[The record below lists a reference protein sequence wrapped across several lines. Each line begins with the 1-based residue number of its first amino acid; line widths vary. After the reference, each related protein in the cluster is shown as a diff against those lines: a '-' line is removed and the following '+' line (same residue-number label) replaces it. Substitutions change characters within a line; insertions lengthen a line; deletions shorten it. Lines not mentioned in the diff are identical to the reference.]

1 MEALAA
7 RESVDAQDLVRDWLA
22 TWDRSSTEPSG
33 ASLRSPAERRV
44 RRARRLLRRSWSAG
58 GGGFGGGGGP
68 KMPAALGNSS
78 RRVHWY

>member
-33 ASLRSPAERRV
+33 ASLPI
-44 RRARRLLRRSWSAG
+44 AG
-58 GGGFGGGGGP
+58 
-68 KMPAALGNSS
+68 
-78 RRVHWY
+78 